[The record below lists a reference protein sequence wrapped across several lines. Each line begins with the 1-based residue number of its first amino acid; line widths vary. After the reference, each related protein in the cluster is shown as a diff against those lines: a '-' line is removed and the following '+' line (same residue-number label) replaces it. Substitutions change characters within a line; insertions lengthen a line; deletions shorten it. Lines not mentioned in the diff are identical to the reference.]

1 MNKMGY
7 MHIDNLYKY
16 IDILNFKECYALEKV
31 HGTSSHIKYDELTTE
46 NGQPKLTFF
55 AGGASHDEFVKL
67 FDPSLLLEKFK
78 ELGQSVV
85 TVYGEACGGRVQKM
99 KETYGPSLRFVAF
112 DVLIGEHFL
121 NVPTAEK
128 IVNNLGLEF
137 VPYEKVS
144 TNLEDL
150 NRERDRDS
158 EVAIRWGL
166 GTGHI
171 REGVVLR
178 PLEEYSRN
186 NGKRIIAKHKRDEF
200 KETKTSREVD
210 PTKLEVLRQSQEIA
224 DEWVTETRL
233 QHVLDKFPA
242 DVNIESCGLVIK
254 AMLEDI
260 TREAAGEIELSS
272 EADRAIAKATAALF
286 KKFLNQKMETLAS

>member
-1 MNKMGY
+1 

-16 IDILNFKECYALEKV
+16 VDILDFKEVYSLEKI
-31 HGTSSHIKYDELTTE
+31 HGTSANIQYNSLELD

-67 FDPSLLLEKFK
+67 FDPSDLLEKFK
-78 ELGQSVV
+78 LLGHSKV
-85 TVYGEACGGRVQKM
+85 TIYGEACGGRVQKM
-99 KETYGPSLRFVAF
+99 KETYGPTLRFVAF
-112 DVLIGEHFL
+112 DVLIGESFV

-128 IVNNLGLEF
+128 IVNNMGLEF
-137 VPYEKVS
+137 VPYEKVP
-144 TNLEDL
+144 TTLEAL
-150 NRERDRDS
+150 NKERDRDS

-166 GTGHI
+166 GSGHI

-178 PLEEYSRN
+178 PLNECARN
-186 NGKRIIAKHKRDEF
+186 CGKRIIAKHKRDEF

-210 PTKLEVLRQSQEIA
+210 PTKLQVLRLAQEIS

-233 QHVLDKFPA
+233 QHVLDKFPQ

-260 TREAAGEIELSS
+260 AREGAGEVELTS
-272 EADRAIAKATAALF
+272 EADRVIAKATAALF
-286 KKFLNQKMETLAS
+286 KKFLNQKMESLAS